1 LNTLADEIQA
11 LSDDTVAYTVP
22 PYTPFANGFPAVL
35 ENSPNRFA
43 LTNGDGWEVS
53 FFYYP
58 FAAEAF
64 IVGFRDGKHRRHT
77 SDAIRNTNM
86 IVEYDQWI
94 PVELARDYWRFL
106 VKDCGCK
113 RIK

>member
-1 LNTLADEIQA
+1 MLADELKELHDNAQPITMP
-11 LSDDTVAYTVP
+11 L
-22 PYTPFANGFPAVL
+22 YTPFPNGLPDVL

-58 FAAEAF
+58 PSAEAF
-64 IVGFRDGKHRRHT
+64 IVGFRDGRHRRHM
-77 SDAIRNTNM
+77 SDGIAETNM
-86 IVEYDQWI
+86 IVEYDKWI

-106 VKDCGCK
+106 LKCGCK

>member
-1 LNTLADEIQA
+1 MLADEMKA
-11 LSDDTVAYTVP
+11 LSDDTQPITVP
-22 PYTPFANGFPAVL
+22 PFTPFAHGLPDVL
-35 ENSPNRFA
+35 ENSPHRFA

-77 SDAIRNTNM
+77 SDGIAETKM
-86 IVEYDQWI
+86 IVEYDKWI
-94 PVELARDYWRFL
+94 PVELARDYWRYL
-106 VKDCGCK
+106 LKCGCK